1 MIKKMLNWKRI
12 MVFLLTVIL
21 VCGLIPGELS
31 TVQAGESANGSTA
44 PCNVDNLNFTF
55 QTVDGGTVS
64 STANGKPKLLLF
76 YFGKDEIC
84 KKILTDLSQIENY
97 ENVDIVTINDFHT
110 KEETIDF
117 RKTYAN
123 GRDDIYFCYDLK
135 KEDNSTGEYGKVV
148 GATSSNMTYPIAVYI
163 DANNKI
169 QQVKHDINDA
179 QEIIDDLN
187 TYCNAG
193 LNVEIY
199 PEVTNVVNVVSGI
212 HIYWN
217 PATDA
222 TKYGVW
228 RSANGLFGDYKWIAN
243 PTSTHFIDTKVE
255 SGEDYHYKITVLNT
269 ENNRHVRESS
279 NCFYIDCVGT
289 PDITSRVNKAAGI
302 TLGWNKVAGANGYAI
317 YRKPYSGNSAWTRV
331 ATINN
336 ANTLTWTD
344 TSVKSANGSIYKY
357 TIRAIGGEYGTLSG
371 CRNAGRTMVRLSS
384 RTLNSAKKASAT
396 SIKCTWN
403 TTSQATG
410 YEVRFMV
417 GSSVYKTF
425 AVTNYKTGAKTFTG
439 LKTGQNYKIQVRSYK
454 KVAGVGTFYSAWST
468 EKYVRL

>member
-21 VCGLIPGELS
+21 VCGLIPGEIS

-44 PCNVDNLNFTF
+44 ACNVNNLDINFPS
-55 QTVDGGTVS
+55 VDGGTVS
-64 STANGKPKLLLF
+64 SRANGKPKLLLF
-76 YFGKDEIC
+76 FFSNDNSKKLISDLCQIKDYGNI
-84 KKILTDLSQIENY
+84 
-97 ENVDIVTINDFHT
+97 DIIAIHDYHS
-110 KEETIDF
+110 KEETISF
-117 RKTYAN
+117 RDTYAN
-123 GRDDIYFCYDLK
+123 GRDYIDFCYDKDGNYLW
-135 KEDNSTGEYGKVV
+135 EYAKAV
-148 GATSSNMTYPIAVYI
+148 GVKTDILTYVNAVFI
-163 DANNKI
+163 DSNNKI
-169 QQVKHDINDA
+169 QQVKHDISDA

-193 LNVEIY
+193 LNIEIY

-255 SGEDYHYKITVLNT
+255 SGEDYHYKITVLDT
-269 ENNRHVRESS
+269 VNNRHVRESS
-279 NCFYIDCVGT
+279 NCFYIDCVAT
-289 PDITSRVNKAAGI
+289 PDITSRANKAVGI
-302 TLGWNKVAGANGYAI
+302 TLGWNKVAGAKGYAI

-344 TSVKSANGSIYKY
+344 TSVKTANGSIYKY

-371 CRNAGRTMVRLSS
+371 CRSTGRTMVRLTS
-384 RTLNSAKKASAT
+384 RTLSSAKKASIT
-396 SIKCTWN
+396 SIKCSWN

-425 AVTNYKTGAKTFTG
+425 AVTNYKTGTKTFTG

-454 KVAGVGTFYSAWST
+454 KVEDVGTFYSAWST
-468 EKYVRL
+468 PKYISL